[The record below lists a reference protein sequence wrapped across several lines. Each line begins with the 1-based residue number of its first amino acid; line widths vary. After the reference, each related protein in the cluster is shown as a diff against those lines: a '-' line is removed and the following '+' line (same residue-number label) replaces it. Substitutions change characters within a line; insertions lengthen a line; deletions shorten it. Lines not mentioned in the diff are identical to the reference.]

1 MVYDSIMG
9 KEKITLGINVSFL
22 RKPET
27 GIGQVTANF
36 LKKLAVSESENIN
49 FILYAEEDFSFGLNL
64 SENFQK
70 RFFLPRF
77 YKRDDLLRRI
87 IWEKFMLP
95 KMVKKDKCDIFLS
108 LYQSATILDG
118 KIFHTMLVHD
128 IIPKIFPVYLNN
140 FRKIIYQK
148 LVEKS
153 IKSADKIVVISKR
166 TEKDLIQFL
175 NINPAKITVNY
186 IGASEIYFKPIS
198 KEKNRQI
205 LEKYFLSSGYIFAG
219 GGYEK
224 RKNIEKLLYAY
235 RFLLDKN
242 KKIRFSAEIPPL
254 VIYGKLLPEI
264 FPLATDAEKII
275 KELNLTQEV
284 KLIGKIPEEDLPAL
298 YVSAKMFVY
307 PSLYEGFGLP
317 VLEAMILGVPVIV
330 SKKSSLPEVGG
341 DSVIYCD
348 PDDTQ
353 DIAMVMKNC
362 LRNKDLRQEMSRRS
376 AKRAKMFSMEKFCQK
391 MLHVLLENTREQKK
405 NKN

>member
-1 MVYDSIMG
+1 MG

-36 LKKLAVSESENIN
+36 LKKLIVTESENIN
-49 FILYAEEDFSFGLNL
+49 FILYAEEDFSLGLDL
-64 SENFQK
+64 PENFQK
-70 RFFLPRF
+70 RFFLPCF
-77 YKRDDLLRRI
+77 YKRDDLLRKI
-87 IWEKFMLP
+87 IWEKFILP
-95 KMVKKDKCDIFLS
+95 KTVKKDKCDIFLS
-108 LYQSATILDG
+108 LYQSATIFNG
-118 KIFHTMLVHD
+118 EIFHTMLVHD
-128 IIPKIFPVYLNN
+128 IIPKIFPAYLNN

-153 IKSADKIVVISKR
+153 IKSADKIVTISKR
-166 TEKDLIQFL
+166 TEKDLIQL
-175 NINPAKITVNY
+175 LDIDPGKITVNY
-186 IGASEIYFKPIS
+186 IGANEIYFKPIS

>member
-153 IKSADKIVVISKR
+153 IKSTDKIVVISKR

-254 VIYGKLLPEI
+254 AIYGKLLPEL

-275 KELNLTQEV
+275 KELNLTREV

-298 YVSAKMFVY
+298 YASARMFVY

>member
-153 IKSADKIVVISKR
+153 IKSTDKIVVISKR

-391 MLHVLLENTREQKK
+391 MLHALFENTREQKK
-405 NKN
+405 NKY

>member
-153 IKSADKIVVISKR
+153 IKSTDKIVVISKR

-186 IGASEIYFKPIS
+186 IGANEIYFKPIS

-391 MLHVLLENTREQKK
+391 MLRVLLENNKK
-405 NKN
+405 SCL

>member
-153 IKSADKIVVISKR
+153 IKSTDKIVVISKR

>member
-27 GIGQVTANF
+27 GIGQVTVNF

>member
-1 MVYDSIMG
+1 MG

-153 IKSADKIVVISKR
+153 IKSADKIVTISKR
-166 TEKDLIQFL
+166 TEKDLIQL
-175 NINPAKITVNY
+175 LDIDPGKITVNY
-186 IGASEIYFKPIS
+186 IGTNEIYFKPIS

-254 VIYGKLLPEI
+254 AIYGKLLPEL

-284 KLIGKIPEEDLPAL
+284 KLIGKITEEDLQAL

-317 VLEAMILGVPVIV
+317 VLEAMTLGVPVIA

-341 DSVIYCD
+341 DSVVYCD
-348 PDDTQ
+348 PDDAQ

-362 LRNKDLRQEMSRRS
+362 LRNKDLCQEMSRRS
-376 AKRAKMFSMEKFCQK
+376 AKRAEMFSMEKFCQK
-391 MLHVLLENTREQKK
+391 MLRVLLENNKK
-405 NKN
+405 SCL